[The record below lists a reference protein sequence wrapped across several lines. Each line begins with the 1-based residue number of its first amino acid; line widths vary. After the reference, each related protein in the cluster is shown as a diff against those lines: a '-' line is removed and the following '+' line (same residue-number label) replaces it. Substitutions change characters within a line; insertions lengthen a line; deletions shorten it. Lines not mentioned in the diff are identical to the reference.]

1 MQTKMYL
8 IRHAAAE
15 AHFAQPARRPNPPL
29 ARLGVRQAE
38 VTRDFLAVRGIDHC
52 YSSPMLRAMQ
62 TASIIAAPHSLS
74 PVAVE
79 NLVECVVGTGDEL
92 ESYECLQARVT
103 AALEN
108 LLLRHV
114 GRAILVVAH
123 CDVNR
128 AYLAG
133 LLGLNPDQAA
143 QVHIDNCGIS
153 LVVREGEEISV
164 GTLNASF
171 HLQGIA
177 A

>member
-15 AHFAQPARRPNPPL
+15 ASLAQPARRDNPPL

-52 YSSPMLRAMQ
+52 YSSPMLRAVQ
-62 TASIIAAPHSLS
+62 TAAIIAAPHGLS
-74 PVAVE
+74 PVPQE
-79 NLVECVVGTGDEL
+79 NLVECGVGTWGGH
-92 ESYECLQARVT
+92 ESYERFQARAT

-114 GRAILVVAH
+114 GLAILVVAH

-133 LLGLNPDQAA
+133 LLGLSPDQAA
-143 QVHIDNCGIS
+143 QVSIDNCAIS
-153 LVVREGEEISV
+153 LVVREGEETGV